1 MSQGKHVSSSF
12 SQCGEQE
19 LKQTGEHMD
28 KNLSQAGFLVAH
40 CSGE

>member
-1 MSQGKHVSSSF
+1 VSSSF

-19 LKQTGEHMD
+19 PKQTGEHMD